1 MWVERWTSPTGTR
14 RLLTK
19 LGSSEADLYRRV
31 TGLALP
37 HPPRAIRSFGCER
50 PPRRRAWREERAA
63 WRRATRLAL
72 DGADVALASD
82 VAACYP
88 SIGERAIRMAS
99 TWAGGDPDPL
109 LAFLERAHEVGA
121 AGLPIGPVPSSTIA
135 DAVLAIADRQVGAA
149 GLPPVRWVDDVVF
162 AGSRGE
168 VARAAR
174 AWRVALHDLGLH
186 EHEGKRRTVDVRG
199 TVPAP
204 SLAARPER
212 VIMRS
217 S

>member
-19 LGSSEADLYRRV
+19 LGPSEADRYRRV
-31 TGLALP
+31 TALALP
-37 HPPRAIRSFGCER
+37 HPPRAARSFGCER
-50 PPRRRAWREERAA
+50 PPRRRTWREERAA
-63 WRRATRLAL
+63 WRRAMRLLL

-88 SIGERAIRMAS
+88 SIGPRAIRMAS
-99 TWAGGDPDPL
+99 TWAGGDPEPL
-109 LAFLERAHEVGA
+109 LAFLAHVHEAGA
-121 AGLPIGPVPSSTIA
+121 TGLPIGPGPSATIA
-135 DAVLAIADRQVGAA
+135 DAVLVIADRQAGAA
-149 GLPPVRWVDDVVF
+149 GVAPVRWVDDVVF
-162 AGSRGE
+162 AGNRGE

-174 AWRVALHDLGLH
+174 AWRTALRDLGLR
-186 EHEGKRRTVDVRG
+186 EHDGKRRTIDVRG
-199 TVPAP
+199 YAPAP
-204 SLAARPER
+204 SLTARPER